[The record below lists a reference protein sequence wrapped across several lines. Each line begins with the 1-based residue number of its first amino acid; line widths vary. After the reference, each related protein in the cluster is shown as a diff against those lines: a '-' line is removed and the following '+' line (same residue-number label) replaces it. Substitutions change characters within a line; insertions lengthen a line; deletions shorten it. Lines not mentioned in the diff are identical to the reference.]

1 MRHDKDI
8 LDALLFEGK
17 DLVTEECSCPIN
29 KVVERLGAIGRIILL
44 GMMQQVVHRVL
55 RIAGC
60 LVDIMSLA
68 WTETEFDDA
77 LIGLDYLLLGAAI
90 EDDLR
95 RLDSTDERRAIDTI
109 VGNNGPVTCRD
120 ACQLAPIFVERDIDM
135 ALEAMSLVPVGLS
148 VTKKI
153 EFHYYLF
160 MKMFLIASAAFS
172 SCIERLPFTR
182 IVPPML
188 PRVVPS
194 SMRSCTLSKQRT
206 FMGCCLA

>member
-1 MRHDKDI
+1 MRHDKDV

-29 KVVERLGAIGRIILL
+29 KVVERLGTIGRIILL

-55 RIAGC
+55 WIAGC

-109 VGNNGPVTCRD
+109 VGNDGPVACRD

-135 ALEAMSLVPVGLS
+135 ALEAMCLVPVGLS

-153 EFHYYLF
+153 EFHFL
-160 MKMFLIASAAFS
+160 KKILIASAAFS
-172 SCIERLPFTR
+172 SCMERLPFTR
-182 IVPPML
+182 IVPPIL